1 MAAEYLLR
9 VAFWLAET
17 AGVAGK
23 PKISAVYGQTEY
35 DMSIRVRLNLH
46 ENTEEDAWTGGT
58 V

>member
-23 PKISAVYGQTEY
+23 PEISTVYGQTEY
-35 DMSIRVRLNLH
+35 ELSIRVRSNLH
-46 ENTEEDAWTGGT
+46 ANTEEDAWTGGT